1 MRDYLKFWRH
11 YLDFKGHSSVSEFCN
26 AFLWYIITGFVIVIL
41 SGIVLIGCFSMS
53 AERASDL
60 SLTFISIF
68 GRIALLPCIAITVRR
83 LRDAGYSPRTF
94 LWLLVPG
101 IGMIAFLVRLF
112 SKSASHT
119 TNK

>member
-1 MRDYLKFWRH
+1 MRDYLKFLRH

-60 SLTFISIF
+60 SQTFISIF
-68 GRIALLPCIAITVRR
+68 GWIALLPCIG
-83 LRDAGYSPRTF
+83 LLYDACAMQDILPE
-94 LWLLVPG
+94 
-101 IGMIAFLVRLF
+101 LF
-112 SKSASHT
+112 FGFWFRE
-119 TNK
+119 